1 MKDSLE
7 PFNVMRYKR
16 WEIAPR
22 VPQIAAFLFPGAI
35 AQGGFL
41 AFAALG
47 VTYIGVHMVA
57 SWAINALMPKPSF
70 GNTEGSSQGLL
81 VNQRDATGVQDVVYG
96 EVRKGGTITYM
107 EATGDNNEYLHMIV
121 SVAGHEINSFEQFYI
136 NDDAVN
142 LDGNDFVEGSAYA
155 DGDGDKKILIKT
167 FTGAA
172 NQNVYTTLSGV
183 TDGPNW
189 AGKEQND
196 DTNFRGQG
204 IACFYV
210 RMKFD
215 QTVFAQ
221 GVPLFTV
228 RIKGKKVGDPRDTST
243 YSNPVYS
250 ANAALCVRD
259 YLVSNYGLDSFS
271 DINSTAFSTAANVCD
286 EDVTLA
292 AGGTEKRYE
301 INGVIRLD
309 RSPGDILADMM
320 TACQGSLFWGQG
332 EWTLKVGDY
341 NASVETF
348 TMDDLRGPI
357 TLDTKNSRRNNF
369 NIVRGTFNNAESNYL
384 VADYPEQR
392 SSTFISDDNN
402 IESAIDLPLPFTT
415 SKSMAQRLAK
425 LTLYRSREQL
435 TLTADFSLR
444 AFDVEVGDVIALTNS
459 RYGFTAKEF
468 EVIGWKF
475 FNDGDAGDQKVNLT
489 LRETSSN
496 AYDWNADETA
506 FTTNNSTL
514 PNPGANLSVTNLAA
528 TDSGNTQGD
537 GTFINSVVL
546 SWTAPSNAFVTH
558 YDVEYKPVAD
568 SNYKTTTTTQS
579 SIELSPVID
588 AVQYSFRVRAVTSD
602 GRRGAYASITHTV
615 GGDTTAP
622 SPATGLSA
630 TGGIQN
636 VTLDWTAPTTQV
648 GGGTLFDLKGYYIYR
663 STSNSQP
670 ASNIAF
676 VSADKYIDGALSGST
691 TYYYWVEA
699 VDFTGN
705 TSTAVASG
713 AVTTLDPP
721 SDGADGAPGQNGTN
735 GTNGSDGADGDTVV
749 TGKVFYFNLQ
759 SSNPGTPSASSYNVS
774 TASFTGL
781 TSGWSLTQPSVEIT
795 DTSVREWSS
804 NFTVTID
811 GSTNAQTIS
820 FTSASGAIQVTSD
833 LESDNYV
840 QGSSGWRIR
849 RSNGDAEFGSAVI
862 RGTLSVGQLPGI
874 TKVDTV
880 QLDYPFNQ
888 TSTVNNSNRLKELS
902 QSESFPSGITTPG
915 SANTLQR
922 RVTSRPSLSN
932 LTSGSKLMALCTLV
946 WSTPSDSSTL
956 QTPTFTIETNTGQ
969 VRYIRFAPSRSG
981 NVWSISSQQGQMI
994 NFTTAVVLENNTG
1007 SSATANFRFNLGSS
1021 SSERW
1026 RVFHYDFS
1034 LFELAK

>member
-1 MKDSLE
+1 
-7 PFNVMRYKR
+7 MRYKR
-16 WEIAPR
+16 WETAPR
-22 VPQIAAFLFPGAI
+22 VPQLAAFLFPGAM
-35 AQGGFL
+35 AAGGFL

-47 VTYIGVHMVA
+47 VTYIGVTMVA

-136 NDDAVN
+136 NDDAVT
-142 LDGNDFVEGSAYA
+142 LDANDFVEGSAYA
-155 DGDGDKKILIKT
+155 DADGDKKILIKT

-183 TDGPNW
+183 TDGPTW
-189 AGKEQND
+189 AGKQTND

-210 RMKFD
+210 RMKYD

-221 GVPLFTV
+221 GVPLFTA
-228 RIKGKKVGDPRDTST
+228 RIKGKKLGDPRDTNT

-259 YLVSNYGLDSFS
+259 YLVSKYGLDSFS

-301 INGVIRLD
+301 IHGVVKLD

-332 EWTLKVGDY
+332 QWTLKVGDY

-369 NIVRGTFNNAESNYL
+369 NIVRGTFNNAENNYL

-392 SSTFISDDNN
+392 STTFISDDNN

-514 PNPGANLSVTNLAA
+514 PNPGANLTISNLTA
-528 TDSGNTQGD
+528 SGGGSTTGD
-537 GTFINSVVL
+537 GTFINSVIL
-546 SWTAPSNAFVTH
+546 SWTAPSNAFVSH
-558 YDVEYKPVAD
+558 YEIQWKATTD
-568 SNYKTTTTTQS
+568 SNYSSTTTPET
-579 SIELSPVID
+579 SIELSPLID
-588 AVQYSFRVRAVTSD
+588 GTEYTLRVRAITTDGSQGAFASVTFTGGGD
-602 GRRGAYASITHTV
+602 VTAPGLPTSISAV
-615 GGDTTAP
+615 GG
-622 SPATGLSA
+622 
-630 TGGIQN
+630 
-636 VTLDWTAPTTQV
+636 
-648 GGGTLFDLKGYYIYR
+648 F
-663 STSNSQP
+663 
-670 ASNIAF
+670 
-676 VSADKYIDGALSGST
+676 KYIDINWTNPADSDLNFVEIYENSSNTSAGASLVGTSSGSSFTRTNLGLDQTKYYFLKSVDFSGNKSAFTSGVSATT
-691 TYYYWVEA
+691 TYLDDPDFENGIRQIFIDAGLDVIEPVSSLPA
-699 VDFTGN
+699 SGDFTGQQVFL
-705 TSTAVASG
+705 TSDNKLYHWNGTSWAAIV
-713 AVTTLDPP
+713 
-721 SDGADGAPGQNGTN
+721 ADGGVSNFNELQGSIAASQIPSGVISEAKLASNSVTSAKISANAIGANAIAAGVITGDKITANTITGGLLATSGIITSAAQISNGIITN
-735 GTNGSDGADGDTVV
+735 AKIANAAITNAKISDLSAEKIDAGTISAARFIGAGIANINTTDVSYTYTGSSQIYNQTIFSV
-749 TGKVFYFNLQ
+749 TL
-759 SSNPGTPSASSYNVS
+759 S
-774 TASFTGL
+774 GL
-781 TSGWSLTQPSVEIT
+781 TSG
-795 DTSVREWSS
+795 
-804 NFTVTID
+804 
-811 GSTNAQTIS
+811 
-820 FTSASGAIQVTSD
+820 
-833 LESDNYV
+833 
-840 QGSSGWRIR
+840 
-849 RSNGDAEFGSAVI
+849 SAVI
-862 RGTLSVGQLPGI
+862 VGFSGRIERTSGTSSNPYQADVTLSVGGTSHALGFVPH
-874 TKVDTV
+874 
-880 QLDYPFNQ
+880 Q
-888 TSTVNNSNRLKELS
+888 T
-902 QSESFPSGITTPG
+902 
-915 SANTLQR
+915 
-922 RVTSRPSLSN
+922 N
-932 LTSGSKLMALCTLV
+932 LTHLKG
-946 WSTPSDSSTL
+946 
-956 QTPTFTIETNTGQ
+956 I
-969 VRYIRFAPSRSG
+969 
-981 NVWSISSQQGQMI
+981 
-994 NFTTAVVLENNTG
+994 
-1007 SSATANFRFNLGSS
+1007 SS
-1021 SSERW
+1021 SSTSVTVSMTATSAR
-1026 RVFHYDFS
+1026 RFTVNGSAF
-1034 LFELAK
+1034 AVAVIQ